1 MELDRIFDGDRLDRL
16 RFAWRRGLAR
26 PAEQDLALFVKRRAQ
41 LARALER
48 WRQADLA
55 DVDAHDVVVRCLW
68 IVLFKHVVAAKSA
81 SSIMRSIVET
91 PFKLSIWCLL
101 VGKVPHPRL
110 PREVLGSDGVAVD
123 AEAEHR
129 VDLLAPEVRCSF
141 ACGN

>member
-110 PREVLGSDGVAVD
+110 PREVLGSDGVAMN
-123 AEAEHR
+123 AEAEYR
-129 VDLLAPEVRCSF
+129 VDLFAPEVRCF